1 MRFIRE
7 TFGDILG
14 ETVEK
19 SSGCAILAVCLLPLA
34 CVSMVIEGRKEE
46 KEKAQ
51 RAATAQTEMAQS
63 CAKERAMTDHEA
75 LLQCQNAAALF
86 GQDISANATRL
97 SACVE
102 NRENTLAQCTAK
114 GF

>member
-1 MRFIRE
+1 MGLITE
-7 TFGDILG
+7 LLG
-14 ETVEK
+14 EEMAGK
-19 SSGCAILAVCLLPLA
+19 LKRGAIIFAGILAFTMFSTWLSVR
-34 CVSMVIEGRKEE
+34 EDRKHEAE
-46 KEKAQ
+46 DQARE
-51 RAATAQTEMAQS
+51 AQS

-75 LLQCQNAAALF
+75 MMQCQNAAALF
-86 GQDISANATRL
+86 GQDISANPTRL